1 MLNPLMKTVYFGFLL
16 FILILPMANVFADE
30 LTLNIDNAI
39 YEKSDFISVWGT
51 TEFDSVFISIKDPD
65 GNNVWNERLNS
76 DDENNFSTLIIAGI
90 GGWQK
95 SGNYLVVSESGDFT
109 ESVKFFYDSGA
120 QVNPPSAVSD
130 YYVSS
135 DDLYLAFAIAIIA
148 VSGIFIYL
156 ARHIIL
162 RKKTSNDYVKLD
174 SKKNRD
180 YEKYHSEWSEEEIF
194 GSHKPN
200 TEAKEFREMY
210 TDNSL
215 PNYYLILGLTNDSS
229 QTEIK
234 NQYRKL
240 AKQYHPDKNKDSSE
254 EKMAQINKAYE
265 VLSDKKLKSEYDK
278 FCKLL

>member
-1 MLNPLMKTVYFGFLL
+1 MKKIYFGILFLV
-16 FILILPMANVFADE
+16 LIIPVSTAFGDE
-30 LTLNIDNAI
+30 LTLNIDKAL
-39 YEKSDFISVWGT
+39 YEKSDFISVWGST
-51 TEFDSVFISIKDPD
+51 AFDSVFISIKDPD
-65 GNNVWNERLNS
+65 GNNVWNESLNP
-76 DDENNFSTLIIAGI
+76 DDQNKFSTLIIAGI

-95 SGNYLVVSESGDFT
+95 SGNYLVMAESGAT
-109 ESVKFFYDSGA
+109 SLSVKFFYDSGA

-130 YYVSS
+130 YYVSPE
-135 DDLYLAFAIAIIA
+135 DLYLTFAIAIIIIA
-148 VSGIFIYL
+148 GIFIYL

-162 RKKTSNDYVKLD
+162 RKKTSYDTAKLD
-174 SKKNRD
+174 SKKDRD

-194 GSHKPN
+194 GSRKPS

-210 TDNSL
+210 NDNSL

-229 QTEIK
+229 ESEIK

-240 AKQYHPDKNKDSSE
+240 AKQYHPDRNKDSSE

-265 VLSDKKLKSEYDK
+265 VLSDKKLKAEYDK